1 MLLIK
6 QLASGEFPA
15 NNIVLLLLL
24 DRVRFQETE
33 NTVGMRYRSVTKL
46 FWSVVYHLCK
56 GVGLK
61 FFGGEKNWGQVV
73 TRGGKK
79 SHYSPKK
86 SKINFA
92 VPDEKIL
99 REFGNKMPKII
110 PPGKIRCTLEMLKDK
125 DDVVL
130 MADAKLVTKGLNN
143 DFQGDV
149 NLFGHEDNPNLDFL
163 KSYMD
168 KRIDFIS
175 ESVAKLPECCTEDR
189 FNTIS
194 DLTDLITE
202 ILQRVQKFHRSESQ
216 KLLRYADG
224 NYSTKLEKAISTCK
238 TNMYTSSIWVMK
250 SLHFNYQLYEMLS
263 KLQGNKFHSSKSLK
277 TELTFCSN
285 VRILHKSNYV
295 ASESDKFEYPHLIQ
309 KYSDEWNEIVKESV
323 VNDEVIGDSLGLN
336 GTKKLNKYV
345 VNILNEEGMYEYN
358 FPSGKSNYK
367 IDAIATVATI
377 FMPSLLPS
385 CVVLYEEDCSF
396 LPSNLYRRFLSVSPL
411 CVIR

>member
-1 MLLIK
+1 
-6 QLASGEFPA
+6 
-15 NNIVLLLLL
+15 
-24 DRVRFQETE
+24 
-33 NTVGMRYRSVTKL
+33 
-46 FWSVVYHLCK
+46 
-56 GVGLK
+56 
-61 FFGGEKNWGQVV
+61 
-73 TRGGKK
+73 
-79 SHYSPKK
+79 
-86 SKINFA
+86 
-92 VPDEKIL
+92 
-99 REFGNKMPKII
+99 
-110 PPGKIRCTLEMLKDK
+110 MLKDK

-163 KSYMD
+163 KSYLD
-168 KRIDFIS
+168 RRIDFIS
-175 ESVAKLPECCTEDR
+175 ESVAKLSECSTEDC

-202 ILQRVQKFHRSESQ
+202 MLQRVQTFHRSESQ

-224 NYSTKLEKAISTCK
+224 NYSTKPEKAISAYK

-250 SLHFNYQLYEMLS
+250 SLHLNYQLYEILS
-263 KLQGNKFHSSKSLK
+263 KLQGNKFHYSKNLK
-277 TELTFCSN
+277 TELTRCSN

-295 ASESDKFEYPHLIQ
+295 ASELDKFEYPHLVQ
-309 KYSDEWNEIVKESV
+309 KYSDEWTEMVKESV

-358 FPSGKSNYK
+358 VQSRKSNYE

-377 FMPSLLPS
+377 FIPSLLPS
-385 CVVLYEEDCSF
+385 CAVLYEEGCSF
-396 LPSNLYRRFLSVSPL
+396 LPSNLYRPFLSVSPL